1 MSDEA
6 RKKLIYLAAAMFLC
20 RKLEAL
26 ELRPSPARE
35 MAFRNAIEMASELER
50 LKWIYRNT

>member
-20 RKLEAL
+20 RKLDTL